1 MDIDQVIRLPDP
13 RMSVTADVREVV
25 RDVEERPHVFVRV
38 RLSGWHFPER
48 APEPFMVI
56 GRAVSNFVVID
67 RDGTSA
73 NGYFDAMPPKA
84 KRISFGYGKIVSWDF
99 DVRIDPPKA
108 PRLDRSRLPRGVVD
122 LRKGRPD

>member
-13 RMSVTADVREVV
+13 RLNVRAEIREVV

-56 GRAVSNFVVID
+56 GRAVSKFVVID
-67 RDGTSA
+67 RDGTGA
-73 NGYFDAMPPKA
+73 DGYFDAMPSKA

-99 DVRIDPPKA
+99 DVRIDPPKV

-122 LRKGRPD
+122 LREGRPD